1 MLTNVKNESFY
12 RVKFRNRPIVSIDGY
27 DGTVYRGPFQK
38 YRSRPIVM
46 DGPDATVRDAFIKR
60 LQSRPLDLD
69 LTVEMRHARL
79 NLGRFN
85 PFNSARVLIIAGGP
99 RVHLIDACRSI
110 VHEIQRSSLSHVT
123 CIYKRPWISPTREIS
138 WETVG
143 FIIPDGL

>member
-1 MLTNVKNESFY
+1 MKNKSLY
-12 RVKFRNRPIVSIDGY
+12 RASFRNRPIVSIDGY
-27 DGTVYRGPFQK
+27 DGTVNRGPFQK

-79 NLGRFN
+79 NLGRYN

-99 RVHLIDACRSI
+99 RAHAIDAR
-110 VHEIQRSSLSHVT
+110 
-123 CIYKRPWISPTREIS
+123 
-138 WETVG
+138 
-143 FIIPDGL
+143 